1 MRQNAHHY
9 TTTYKYN
16 MHEELIDFFLYVRSR
31 IPDFFVDGVDVLDVG
46 SGDVNGTNRPFF
58 DQTCKYQGND
68 AFPGRNVDLVY
79 KTTELPFQGPSF
91 DVIISSEC
99 FQHDPEWKDSLRKIV
114 QMLRPGGLL
123 LFSCATT
130 GRPEHG
136 TKKHEPIRSFATRG
150 KLSKFMNHYYPLT
163 YADLASAINLDKTF
177 LNFGCFENT
186 KSHDL
191 FFWGIKA
198 GGRRKF
204 PIQDYTARHVELI
217 AKKSIEGVVT
227 VSEASTAGLP
237 VQQPQQQQQ
246 EVPRGF
252 NRALPNAHE
261 SYEPAKLRNV
271 GTATVQNEI
280 VQTTQAKP
288 LPPPSIQPPPQADL
302 NQRLSLDDLPANER
316 DAVLEYLR
324 QMGKV

>member
-1 MRQNAHHY
+1 
-9 TTTYKYN
+9 

-31 IPDFFVDGVDVLDVG
+31 VPDFFVDGVEVLDVG

-58 DQTCKYQGND
+58 DQSCKVQGND

-79 KTTELPFQGPSF
+79 KTTELPFNAPSF

-114 QMLRPGGLL
+114 QMLRPGGLF

-163 YADLASAINLDKTF
+163 FQDLNSAVPLEKTF
-177 LNFGCFENT
+177 LNYGCFENT

-198 GGRRKF
+198 GGRRRF
-204 PIQDYTARHVELI
+204 PIADYVARNVRMI
-217 AKKSIEGVVT
+217 ATKSIEGTVT
-227 VSEASTAGLP
+227 ISDAPYPQKESDFTAP
-237 VQQPQQQQQ
+237 PMNKQQQSQQP
-246 EVPRGF
+246 VPRGF
-252 NRALPNAHE
+252 SQAVPNARE
-261 SYEPAKLRNV
+261 AYTPAKLKDLGNTTTTQQPQNV
-271 GTATVQNEI
+271 I
-280 VQTTQAKP
+280 VQTSVPVKAQQTIATQP
-288 LPPPSIQPPPQADL
+288 DL
-302 NQRLSLDDLPANER
+302 NQRLTLDELPANER
-316 DAVLEYLR
+316 DAVLEFLK